1 MSLGIETFEDGLLKR
16 VNKHQTMDRIM
27 ETIHLCKE
35 TGVNVKALLILGLP
49 GQTSEEVLRTQELV
63 EKLEIPYRWKEYSPI
78 SELHR
83 KDVRKEDVT
92 EELDSFSRNPFLAN
106 SIEGISTEKYMQLLF
121 PEGYVR

>member
-1 MSLGIETFEDGLLKR
+1 MQRDWSK
-16 VNKHQTMDRIM
+16 
-27 ETIHLCKE
+27 CKSTAY
-35 TGVNVKALLILGLP
+35 TGASGTDIGGSVKNA
-49 GQTSEEVLRTQELV
+49 ELV

-92 EELDSFSRNPFLAN
+92 EELDSFSRNTFLAN